1 MTPAGTVIDA
11 QPLAPIPG
19 PGAAPAD
26 LETLVAEIG
35 ASYPLVAF
43 TGSVDADG
51 DGSDEAAAIDS
62 MIMAGLVSP

>member
-1 MTPAGTVIDA
+1 MSPSGTLIDA
-11 QPLAPIPG
+11 QPLAPVPG

-43 TGSVDADG
+43 TGSADADG
-51 DGSDEAAAIDS
+51 DGSDEAAAIDA
-62 MIMAGLVSP
+62 MILAGLVHP